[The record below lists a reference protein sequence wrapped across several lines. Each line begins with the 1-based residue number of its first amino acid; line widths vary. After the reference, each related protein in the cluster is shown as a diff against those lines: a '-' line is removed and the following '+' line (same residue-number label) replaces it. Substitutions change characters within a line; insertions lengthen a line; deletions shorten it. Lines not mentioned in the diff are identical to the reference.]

1 MTLDEYQQAAKRT
14 MNPALSFEETSR
26 HALHGMCAELGEVH
40 GEYQKFYQGH
50 DICTVNGWRLDAVA
64 RMNIDKLRA
73 RYPGGFAAVRS
84 QHRAEGDV

>member
-40 GEYQKFYQGH
+40 GDLLWMIAEF
-50 DICTVNGWRLDAVA
+50 CTVNGWRLDAVA

-73 RYPGGFAAVRS
+73 RYPDGFAAVRS

>member
-40 GEYQKFYQGH
+40 G
-50 DICTVNGWRLDAVA
+50 
-64 RMNIDKLRA
+64 
-73 RYPGGFAAVRS
+73 FAAVRS

>member
-40 GEYQKFYQGH
+40 GEYQ
-50 DICTVNGWRLDAVA
+50 

-73 RYPGGFAAVRS
+73 RYPDGFAAVRS